1 VGEHNEEFAEFY
13 QVSRD
18 TCLRAVL
25 ASVEDRQLAEDLV
38 AEAFV
43 RALGS
48 WRKVR
53 THPAPAAWVVR
64 TALNTRISWWRRRRG
79 EVPLA
84 DYDAATRPD
93 QVPAMDATL
102 LAGLRRLPARQR
114 EVITLRVLLDLDTET
129 TARVLGIAPGTVGV
143 HLSRAVTALRRHVR
157 LHEDQEV
164 TK

>member
-1 VGEHNEEFAEFY
+1 VGEHSTEFAEFY
-13 QVSRD
+13 QASRD
-18 TCLRAVL
+18 TCLRAML
-25 ASVEDRQLAEDLV
+25 ASVEDQHLAEDLV

-43 RALGS
+43 RAWSS

-53 THPAPAAWVVR
+53 KHPAPAAWVVR

-79 EVPLA
+79 EVPLTG
-84 DYDAATRPD
+84 YDPATQPE

-102 LAGLRRLPARQR
+102 LAALRRLPPRQR

-129 TARVLGIAPGTVGV
+129 TAAVLGIAPGTVGV
-143 HLSRAVTALRRHVR
+143 HLSRAVTALRRHIH
-157 LHEDQEV
+157 LYEDREV